1 MLFYLGNTEYH
12 LVVIDLN
19 HIQVDF
25 FDMFSY
31 FYLYRNSLMSYYSL
45 ILFYC
50 RPINNTK
57 WVRFFFLPN
66 KYV

>member
-1 MLFYLGNTEYH
+1 MLFYLGNIEYY

-19 HIQVDF
+19 YIQVDF

-31 FYLYRNSLMSYYSL
+31 CYLYRNSLMLYYSL
-45 ILFYC
+45 VLFYR

-57 WVRFFFLPN
+57 
-66 KYV
+66 